1 MKLILRYSLA
11 GIIALLLH
19 ACKVSKDLP
28 VPKDS
33 VPLAYR
39 DSPGSD
45 TNSIADQT
53 WKSFF
58 ADASLQKL
66 VDSALLKNY
75 NMQLALKNI
84 ESARQSLKQARLGWL
99 PQLNLNVG
107 ASSTIPSKNSLN
119 GSLTEQF
126 LGTNH
131 IEDFTANVGLSWEI
145 DIWGK
150 IRSQKKVA
158 LSSYLQS
165 AEVRKAM
172 QTAIVSAVASG
183 FYNLL
188 LLDEQLRIAQKNL
201 ALNDSTLLVI
211 RYQQTAG
218 QVTML
223 AVQQAEAQ
231 QLSAAQ
237 LVSVLEQNIRLQE
250 NALSIL
256 TGRFPGSIERANG
269 LRAIALNE
277 SLSTGVPSHL
287 LSRRPDVKAQEL
299 ALSIQNARVGIA
311 KAGFYPT
318 LQITAAGGLNAYKA
332 TNWFSVPAS
341 LFGNLAG
348 GLTQPLFQHR
358 RIKTQYELAKLDREK
373 AVIQFRQTVLVAV
386 GEVSDALVKVEK
398 LDEQQSIAT
407 RRVNTLQKA
416 TQNALLLFKSG
427 MANYLEVISTQSSVL
442 QSELDQAA
450 LKYGQLNARIDLYRA
465 LGGGWK

>member
-1 MKLILRYSLA
+1 MKYILRYSIIGILA
-11 GIIALLLH
+11 FVLH

-33 VPLAYR
+33 VPLAYGDSLSR
-39 DSPGSD
+39 D
-45 TNSIADQT
+45 TASIADQT
-53 WKSFF
+53 WKTFF
-58 ADASLQKL
+58 TDASLQKL

-75 NMQLALKNI
+75 NMQLAIKNM
-84 ESARQSLKQARLGWL
+84 ESARQSLKQAKLGWL

-150 IRSQKKVA
+150 IRNQKKVA
-158 LSSYLQS
+158 LSAYLQT
-165 AEVRKAM
+165 AEARKAV
-172 QTAIVSAVASG
+172 QTALVSAVASG
-183 FYNLL
+183 FYNVL
-188 LLDEQLRIAQKNL
+188 LLDEQLSIAQKNL
-201 ALNDSTLLVI
+201 ALNDSTLRVI
-211 RYQQTAG
+211 RFQQTAG

-237 LVSVLEQNIRLQE
+237 LVSLLEQNIRLQE

-256 TGRFPGSIERANG
+256 TGRFPGNIERVNG
-269 LRAIALNE
+269 LRAITLNQ

-311 KAGFYPT
+311 KAGFYPA
-318 LQITAAGGLNAYKA
+318 LQITASGGLNAYKA
-332 TNWFSVPAS
+332 TNWFSIPAS

-348 GLTQPLFQHR
+348 GITQPLFQHR

-373 AVIQFRQTVLVAV
+373 AVIQFRQTVLIAV

-398 LDEQQSIAT
+398 LDEQQGIASK
-407 RRVNTLQKA
+407 RVNILQQA
-416 TQNALLLFKSG
+416 TQNAVLLFKSG
-427 MANYLEVISTQSSVL
+427 MANYLEVITTQSSVL

>member
-1 MKLILRYSLA
+1 MKLSIIYLLTGILA
-11 GIIALLLH
+11 VALQ

-33 VPLAYR
+33 VPLAYGDSLSR
-39 DSPGSD
+39 DTSSM
-45 TNSIADQT
+45 ADQP
-53 WKSFF
+53 WKIFF
-58 ADASLQKL
+58 VDASLQKL
-66 VDSALLKNY
+66 VDSALLKNH

-99 PQLNLNVG
+99 PQLNLNIG
-107 ASSTIPSKNSLN
+107 AASTIPSKNSLN

-150 IRSQKKVA
+150 IRNQKKVA
-158 LSSYLQS
+158 LSAYLQTGE
-165 AEVRKAM
+165 ARKAI

-188 LLDEQLRIAQKNL
+188 LLDEQLHIAQKNL
-201 ALNDSTLLVI
+201 ALNDSTLQVI
-211 RYQQTAG
+211 RFQQSAG
-218 QVTML
+218 QVTLL

-237 LVSVLEQNIRLQE
+237 LVSALEQNIRLQE

-256 TGRFPGSIERANG
+256 AGRFPGKIERANG
-269 LRAIALNE
+269 LRVIALNGN
-277 SLSTGVPSHL
+277 LSSGVPSHL

-299 ALSIQNARVGIA
+299 ALDIQNARVGIA

-318 LQITAAGGLNAYKA
+318 LQITASGGLNAYKA

-398 LDEQQSIAT
+398 LDEQQRIAT
-407 RRVNTLQKA
+407 KRVAILQQA
-416 TQNALLLFKSG
+416 TQNAVLLFKSG
-427 MANYLEVISTQSSVL
+427 MANYLEVIGTQSSIL

>member
-1 MKLILRYSLA
+1 MKYILIYILA
-11 GIIALLLH
+11 GMLAFLLN

-33 VPLAYR
+33 VPLAYGDSLSR
-39 DSPGSD
+39 D
-45 TNSIADQT
+45 TVSIADQT
-53 WKSFF
+53 WKTFF
-58 ADASLQKL
+58 TDASLQKL

-75 NMQLALKNI
+75 NMQLAIKNM
-84 ESARQSLKQARLGWL
+84 ESARQSLKQAKLGWL

-150 IRSQKKVA
+150 IRNQKKVA
-158 LSSYLQS
+158 LSAYLQT
-165 AEVRKAM
+165 AEARKAV
-172 QTAIVSAVASG
+172 QTALVSAVASG
-183 FYNLL
+183 FYNVL
-188 LLDEQLRIAQKNL
+188 LLDEQLSIAQKNL
-201 ALNDSTLLVI
+201 ALNDSTLRVI
-211 RYQQTAG
+211 RFQQTAG

-237 LVSVLEQNIRLQE
+237 LVSLLEQNIRLQE

-256 TGRFPGSIERANG
+256 TGRFPGNIERVNG
-269 LRAIALNE
+269 LRAITLNE

-311 KAGFYPT
+311 KAGFYPA
-318 LQITAAGGLNAYKA
+318 LQITATGGLNAYKA
-332 TNWFSVPAS
+332 TNWFSIPAS

-348 GLTQPLFQHR
+348 GITQPLFQHR
-358 RIKTQYELAKLDREK
+358 RIKTQYEVAKLDREK
-373 AVIQFRQTVLVAV
+373 AVIQFRQTVLIAV

-407 RRVNTLQKA
+407 KRVNTLQQA
-416 TQNALLLFKSG
+416 TQNAVLLFKSG
-427 MANYLEVISTQSSVL
+427 MANYLEVITTQSSVL

>member
-1 MKLILRYSLA
+1 MKRILRYSLT
-11 GIIALLLH
+11 IIIGFALYS
-19 ACKVSKDLP
+19 CKVSKDLP

-33 VPLAYR
+33 VPVAYGDSASR
-39 DSPGSD
+39 DTS
-45 TNSIADQT
+45 SIADQA
-53 WKSFF
+53 WKTFF

-75 NMQLALKNI
+75 DLQLALKNM
-84 ESARQSLKQARLGWL
+84 ESARQSLRQAKTGWL
-99 PQLNLNVG
+99 PQLNLNIG

-131 IEDFTANVGLSWEI
+131 IEDFTANLGLSWEI

-150 IRSQKKVA
+150 IRNQKKAA
-158 LSSYLQS
+158 LSAYLQT
-165 AEVRKAM
+165 AEARKAM
-172 QTAIVSAVASG
+172 QTAIVSAVARG

-188 LLDEQLRIAQKNL
+188 LLDEQLGIARKNL
-201 ALNDSTLLVI
+201 TLNDSTLRVI
-211 RYQQTAG
+211 RFQQAAG

-237 LVSVLEQNIRLQE
+237 LVSLLEQNTRLQE

-256 TGRFPGSIERANG
+256 SGRFPGRIERANG

-299 ALSIQNARVGIA
+299 ALRIQNARVGIA

-318 LQITAAGGLNAYKA
+318 LQITASGGLNAYKA

-358 RIKTQYELAKLDREK
+358 RIKTQYELAKIDREK
-373 AVIQFRQTVLVAV
+373 TVIQFRQTVLTAV

-398 LDEQQSIAT
+398 LNEQQGIAAK
-407 RRVNTLQKA
+407 RVKTLQEA
-416 TQNALLLFKSG
+416 TTNAVLLFKSG
-427 MANYLEVISTQSSVL
+427 MATYLEVITTQSSVL

-450 LKYGQLNARIDLYRA
+450 LKYGQLNAQIDLYRA

>member
-1 MKLILRYSLA
+1 MKPFLVYSLTA
-11 GIIALLLH
+11 IGALLLH

-33 VPLAYR
+33 IPLAYR
-39 DSPGSD
+39 DSVSRD
-45 TNSIADQT
+45 TGSIADQT

-66 VDSALLKNY
+66 VDSALLKN
-75 NMQLALKNI
+75 NDMQLALKNV
-84 ESARQSLKQARLGWL
+84 ESARQSLKQAKLGWL
-99 PQLNLNVG
+99 PQLNLNAG

-150 IRSQKKVA
+150 IRNQKKVA
-158 LSSYLQS
+158 LSAYLQT
-165 AEVRKAM
+165 AEARKAL

-188 LLDEQLRIAQKNL
+188 LLDEQLHIAKKNL

-211 RYQQTAG
+211 RFQQTAG

-231 QLSAAQ
+231 QLSAEQ
-237 LVSVLEQNIRLQE
+237 LVSALEQNIRLQE

-256 TGRFPGSIERANG
+256 TGRFPGNIERANG
-269 LRAIALNE
+269 LRAITLNE

-318 LQITAAGGLNAYKA
+318 LQITAGGGLNAYKA

-398 LDEQQSIAT
+398 LDEQQRIASK
-407 RRVNTLQKA
+407 RVATLQQA
-416 TQNALLLFKSG
+416 TQNAVLLFKSG

>member
-1 MKLILRYSLA
+1 M
-11 GIIALLLH
+11 LLH

-28 VPKDS
+28 FPKDS

-39 DSPGSD
+39 DSSGKD
-45 TNSIADQT
+45 TGSIADQT

-75 NMQLALKNI
+75 NMQLALKNM
-84 ESARQSLKQARLGWL
+84 ESARQSLKQAKLGWL

-145 DIWGK
+145 DIWRK
-150 IRSQKKVA
+150 IRNQKKVA

-165 AEVRKAM
+165 AEARKAM

-188 LLDEQLRIAQKNL
+188 LSDEQLRIAQKNL

-231 QLSAAQ
+231 QLSATQ

-269 LRAIALNE
+269 LRAISLNE

-318 LQITAAGGLNAYKA
+318 LQITASGGLNAYKA

-407 RRVNTLQKA
+407 RRVNTLQQA
-416 TQNALLLFKSG
+416 TQNAVLLFKSG

>member
-1 MKLILRYSLA
+1 MKLSLIYILA
-11 GIIALLLH
+11 GILAVILQ

-33 VPLAYR
+33 VPLAYGDSLSR
-39 DSPGSD
+39 DTS
-45 TNSIADQT
+45 SIADQT
-53 WKSFF
+53 WKTFF

-66 VDSALLKNY
+66 VDSALQKNY

-84 ESARQSLKQARLGWL
+84 ESARQSLRQARLGWL

-107 ASSTIPSKNSLN
+107 VSSTIPSKNSLN

-150 IRSQKKVA
+150 IRNQKKVA
-158 LSSYLQS
+158 LSSYLQT
-165 AEVRKAM
+165 AEARKAV

-201 ALNDSTLLVI
+201 ALNDSTLQVI
-211 RYQQTAG
+211 RFQQTAG
-218 QVTML
+218 QVTLL

-237 LVSVLEQNIRLQE
+237 LVSLLEQNIRLQE

-256 TGRFPGSIERANG
+256 AGRFPGSIERANG
-269 LRAIALNE
+269 LRAITLNE

-318 LQITAAGGLNAYKA
+318 LQITASGGLNAYKA

-373 AVIQFRQTVLVAV
+373 AVIQFRQTVLIAV

-407 RRVNTLQKA
+407 KRVATLQQA
-416 TQNALLLFKSG
+416 TQNAVLLFKSG